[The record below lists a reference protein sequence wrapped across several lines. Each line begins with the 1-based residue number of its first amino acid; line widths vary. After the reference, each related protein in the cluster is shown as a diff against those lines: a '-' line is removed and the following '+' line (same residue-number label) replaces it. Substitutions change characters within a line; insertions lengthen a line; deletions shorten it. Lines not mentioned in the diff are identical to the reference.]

1 MPESSRVYVLNRS
14 IDPASDIGD
23 VRLALYYTP
32 LYCVLVTSVY
42 DLGLA
47 KEFAE
52 LSDIYILGPLW
63 EQTGKSVMDT
73 AWEYADAS
81 EMAVLV
87 IGEAQRLD
95 EVKKDGTREALCL

>member
-1 MPESSRVYVLNRS
+1 MAESSRVYVLNRS
-14 IDPASDIGD
+14 IDPAGDLGD
-23 VRLALYYTP
+23 VKLALYYTP
-32 LYCVLVTSVY
+32 LYCVLVASIY

-52 LSDIYILGPLW
+52 LNNIFIWQQDGSI
-63 EQTGKSVMDT
+63 MDA

-81 EMAVLV
+81 EMSVLV

-95 EVKKDGTREALCL
+95 EVKKDGSREALCL